1 MTETIN
7 FYGRRMPYFEF
18 SNFYREP
25 IEIDGRKWKT
35 SEHYFQAMKFDGHPD
50 HVDAVWR
57 AKTPMEAAKTGRD
70 RNRPKREEW
79 DEVRDG
85 VMYDALYAKFTQHE
99 NLKELLLGTGDAILV
114 EHTVND
120 NYWGDGGDGSGKN
133 MLGKLLMVLR
143 DDLNE
148 EAKQDK

>member
-1 MTETIN
+1 MSETIN

-18 SNFYREP
+18 SNFYRSP
-25 IEIDGRKWKT
+25 IEINGRKWKT
-35 SEHYFQAMKFDGHPD
+35 SEHYYQAMKFAGHQV

-57 AKTPMEAAKTGRD
+57 TNTPMEAACIGRD
-70 RNRPKREEW
+70 RNRSMREDW
-79 DEVRDG
+79 DEVKDG

-143 DDLNE
+143 DDLRE
-148 EAKQDK
+148 ENADLS